1 MAETYDI
8 SWRLDRSGN
17 PILPKRAEY
26 VANIVQLLFNTIPGT
41 DEFEPKKGL
50 HIAAK
55 LKQPYEDNLRDS
67 TYESDIIEQFNK
79 YTDLNPINV
88 VAAYL
93 NKGFFV
99 YMEIQYQNQVYK
111 MDITVDPET
120 LTAVLHNQS

>member
-26 VANIVQLLFNTIPGT
+26 VANVVQLLFNTIPGT

-50 HIAAK
+50 NIAAK
-55 LKQPYEDNLRDS
+55 MKQPYEDNLRDS
-67 TYESDIIEQFNK
+67 TYESNIVEQFNK
-79 YTDLNPINV
+79 YTDLIPINV

-99 YMEIQYQNQVYK
+99 YMEVEYQNHIYK
-111 MDITVDPET
+111 MDVTVDPET

>member
-26 VANIVQLLFNTIPGT
+26 VANVIQLLFNTIPGT

-50 HIAAK
+50 NIAAK
-55 LKQPYEDNLRDS
+55 IKQPYEDNLRDS
-67 TYESDIIEQFNK
+67 TYESNIVEQFNK
-79 YTDLNPINV
+79 YTDLIPINV

-99 YMEIQYQNQVYK
+99 YMEVEYQNHIYK
-111 MDITVDPET
+111 MDVTVDPET